1 MKLSEISP
9 FVRYARYIR
18 LDKGGEFNE
27 WVGLDARLFYVT
39 GGFGKIKT
47 GKKIYDMKP
56 FSLLIINGGTPY
68 HILSPERTFSCIA
81 LNFDYSK
88 GASDKKLPV
97 PPVPTDR
104 FDERML
110 VEFNTFDDSAE
121 LSEVLYLSEISQLCE
136 RLTLIVDEFEK
147 KLLHFEVKCANLL
160 SECILDA
167 IRLLNTAGSRDN
179 RDQSIEI
186 LDYIRE
192 NFNKPLTNKELG
204 ERFGYHPNY
213 LNRLIKDATGM
224 SLHGYVISVRMLHA
238 IKLLENTTL
247 SIGEIAEEC
256 GFCDLAYFSQ
266 YFKKYFGKNPTE
278 YRKS

>member
-1 MKLSEISP
+1 
-9 FVRYARYIR
+9 
-18 LDKGGEFNE
+18 
-27 WVGLDARLFYVT
+27 
-39 GGFGKIKT
+39 
-47 GKKIYDMKP
+47 
-56 FSLLIINGGTPY
+56 
-68 HILSPERTFSCIA
+68 
-81 LNFDYSK
+81 
-88 GASDKKLPV
+88 
-97 PPVPTDR
+97 
-104 FDERML
+104 ML

-121 LSEVLYLSEISQLCE
+121 LSEVLYLSEVSELCE
-136 RLTLIVDEFEK
+136 RLSLIVDEFEK